1 MANKLT
7 LTIARKTL
15 LAAKKYADER
25 GISLSRLVENYLI
38 SIALTE
44 YKEKKISMK
53 ISRLMG
59 VIKLP
64 KNYNYESDLAD
75 QVFKKYMK

>member
-25 GISLSRLVENYLI
+25 GISLSSLIENYLK
-38 SIALTE
+38 SIASTE
-44 YKEKKISMK
+44 YKEKKISKKVSKM
-53 ISRLMG
+53 MG

-64 KNYNYESDLAD
+64 KNYN
-75 QVFKKYMK
+75 